1 MLKKIELKKNE
12 MMGWRIYWPWVAV
25 LFIFL
30 MMITILAPGR
40 GAPFSTDDAF
50 FLQLSWNA
58 ANGFGFDRMIPLTP
72 HYLFHALLMKIG
84 VSEFLHFRYINYT
97 IILFSSSVFFLGLD
111 KRRFRSPLVPFAIC
125 ASLLVSLYTVQ
136 SPNSLALA
144 FFLLGAGCY
153 FFATDGTGRQKTI
166 FLALCGVLYAIAGF
180 MHAAVAIAMIGLIGV
195 AFAIDR
201 SVRYTP
207 LVTCFILSSLLLWGT
222 YIHWL
227 GINSL
232 LTPTAG
238 HDSSTAYIYYRILL
252 MLRFYNEA
260 ALAYGLV
267 LVATL
272 WLGRGMF
279 SAAQSLLSIIVTLF
293 YGATLIA
300 YVVGAPQPEAVSGLH
315 AINFLT
321 ALGQWIMRLPGA
333 AFYLLLFTVFRW
345 LGEGWFL
352 PSPRPSFEAPKIIFS
367 GNGERVWSFL
377 KSISDR
383 VLAPFN
389 ASAQNLKFSTAVL
402 GVFLL
407 QSSTAVGS
415 NTEIAQGMV
424 FFAGTAIGITILLW
438 DSLDQ
443 GSKPASIAYP
453 RQSIVWLGV
462 VGALAIYYAIRIDTN
477 LVRSSIIYVIPA
489 IGLVFLL
496 GDFGDKSRP
505 KSSIILPLVLAA
517 WLFITALFAL
527 TYNHPTNQPILLSER
542 VSERVLLQDSPL
554 QGIWETPRH
563 AASVNQLRQQYQLYG
578 CSKLPLISLEFL
590 PLAYYIL
597 QHPTPG
603 TLGTVIPGYYFP
615 VDRIRKELDLQTG
628 WCVLDV
634 TSAAQL
640 KKDIDGRAELRDWI
654 IENSDNTVH
663 ILSPSISMNDFRI
676 YVRNRR

>member
-1 MLKKIELKKNE
+1 MLKKIALQENKVIGCINC
-12 MMGWRIYWPWVAV
+12 WPWAAV
-25 LFIFL
+25 LVILFTL
-30 MMITILAPGR
+30 VTIVAPGR
-40 GAPFSTDDAF
+40 GAPFSSDDAF

-58 ANGFGFDRMIPLTP
+58 ANGFGLDRMIPLTP

-84 VSEFLHFRYINYT
+84 VREFLHFRYINYT
-97 IILFSSSVFFLGLD
+97 IILFSSSLFFLGLD

-125 ASLLVSLYTVQ
+125 ASLLTSLYTIQ
-136 SPNSLALA
+136 SPNSLALT
-144 FFLLGAGCY
+144 FFLLGAGSY
-153 FFATDGTGRQKTI
+153 FFATDSYGHRKIILLT
-166 FLALCGVLYAIAGF
+166 LCGVLYALAGF
-180 MHAAVAIAMIGLIGV
+180 MHAAVGISMICLILTTLT
-195 AFAIDR
+195 IDR
-201 SVRYTP
+201 SVRFTP
-207 LVTCFILSSLLLWGT
+207 LAPCFILSSIFLWGAYT
-222 YIHWL
+222 YFL
-227 GINSL
+227 GVDNL

-238 HDSSTAYIYYRILL
+238 HDSSADYIYYRILL
-252 MLRFYNEA
+252 ILRFYNEA
-260 ALAYGLV
+260 AFAFGLM
-267 LVATL
+267 LIATL
-272 WLGRGMF
+272 WLGSVMF
-279 SAAQSLLSIIVTLF
+279 SAAQSLLTIIVTIF

-345 LGEGWFL
+345 LGEGWFT
-352 PSPRPSFEAPKIIFS
+352 PSPRPSFETPKIIFS

-377 KSISDR
+377 QSIADR

-424 FFAGTAIGITILLW
+424 FFSGTAIGITILLW
-438 DSLDQ
+438 NSLDQ

-453 RQSIVWLGV
+453 RLSIVWLSM
-462 VGALAIYYAIRIDTN
+462 VGALAVYYAIRIDTN
-477 LVRSSIIYVIPA
+477 LVRSSIIYAIPA

-496 GDFGDKSRP
+496 GDFHDKSRL

-517 WLFITALFAL
+517 WLIITALFAL
-527 TYNHPTNQPILLSER
+527 TYNHSTNQPILS
-542 VSERVLLQDSPL
+542 SERVLLQDSPL

-563 AASVNQLRQQYQLYG
+563 ASSVTQLKQKYQQYA
-578 CSKLPLISLEFL
+578 CSNLPLISLELL

-603 TLGTVIPGYYFP
+603 TLGVVVPGFYFP
-615 VDRIRKELDLQTG
+615 VDRIRKELDLQAG

-634 TSAAQL
+634 TSDAQL
-640 KKDIDGRAELRDWI
+640 KKDIDGRAELRAWI
-654 IENSDNTVH
+654 IENSDNADH
-663 ILSPSISMNDFRI
+663 ILSPSIDMGDIHF
-676 YVRNRR
+676 YVRNKR